1 MGKCGILA
9 HIVERCGDFAHH
21 LGPEMSA
28 KWGDIEQMFL
38 GRFGH
43 SIDEKGRLTIP
54 SKYRDTLSTGV
65 VITPGLDRC
74 LWVLPLSEWGDIA
87 EKVKQFSLMKKDS
100 RSFVR
105 FWFSGAT
112 DCIPDKQ
119 GRILIPTYLR
129 DYANLS
135 DEVVIAGVQNRLEI
149 WNPDAFQQSD
159 TMIQDDVEGLAER
172 LGEFGIL

>member
-1 MGKCGILA
+1 
-9 HIVERCGDFAHH
+9 
-21 LGPEMSA
+21 
-28 KWGDIEQMFL
+28 MFL

-54 SKYRDTLSTGV
+54 SKYRDILSTGV

-74 LWVLPLSEWGDIA
+74 LWLLPLSEWGDIA
-87 EKVKQFSLMKKDS
+87 EKVKQFSLMKKDN

-135 DEVVIAGVQNRLEI
+135 DEVIIAGVQNRLEI
-149 WNPDAFQQSD
+149 WNADAFQQSD
-159 TMIQDDVEGLAER
+159 NMLRDDVEGLAER
-172 LGEFGIL
+172 LGESGIL